1 MRIDYNISA
10 MIANSHLKANDK
22 SLSNSLERLSSG
34 LKINHAK
41 DNASGLAMAKR
52 MNAQIRSLETAN
64 QNSSDGVSVIEIAEG
79 ALTEV
84 EDMIQRMNELAV
96 KASTG
101 TIVDEDRKMID
112 DEIKQLKAEIE
123 RIADTTMYNGEVL
136 LNGNFDV
143 KGYTSNLDIRV
154 STYSDD
160 VRSGDYE
167 ITQIKAELDE
177 KGNIKMP
184 WEEQVL
190 RNNLDTNGNRI
201 DPTKEDTYY
210 ETVKHDEDIFD
221 LKLGDGFD
229 PACTYEV
236 KRDSIIVTGPN
247 DFRMEFQ
254 VKNNMLIDSVT
265 GTDEAIKIDIAGL
278 GQMKL
283 QVGTNEGQELD
294 VRIAKIDLRSLG
306 LDKIDCL
313 TQENSL
319 EFLDQMTETLHYVNE
334 ARSRLGAYQN
344 RLEHTISTLDISEE
358 NMTGAYSRIMDVD
371 MAEQMTDYT
380 RDQVLVQAS
389 TSMLAQANERPSSV
403 LQLLQ

>member
-10 MIANSHLKANDK
+10 MIANSHLKTNDK
-22 SLSNSLERLSSG
+22 ALSNSLERLSSG

-84 EDMIQRMNELAV
+84 EEMIQRMNELAV
-96 KASTG
+96 KSSTG
-101 TIVDEDRKMID
+101 TMQDDDRKMID
-112 DEIKQLKAEIE
+112 DEIKQLKSEIE

-143 KGYTSNLDIRV
+143 KGYSDNLSIKV
-154 STYSDD
+154 ATYSDD
-160 VRSGDYE
+160 VRSGDYS
-167 ITQIKAELDE
+167 IKRLVATLDE
-177 KGNIKMP
+177 KGNIIP
-184 WEEQVL
+184 EEIP
-190 RNNLDTNGNRI
+190 NL
-201 DPTKEDTYY
+201 KEDGTLIDDTLPPEAMVKIPGTTFDIEFGEGFEPANAY
-210 ETVKHDEDIFD
+210 EYT
-221 LKLGDGFD
+221 L
-229 PACTYEV
+229 
-236 KRDSIIVTGPN
+236 KRDGIFVTGPN
-247 DFRMEFQ
+247 GFEMEFQ
-254 VKNNMLIDSVT
+254 VVENINIDAAVT
-265 GTDEAIKIDIAGL
+265 ATDEINFDITGL
-278 GQMKL
+278 GSMGL
-283 QVGTNEGQELD
+283 QIGTNEGQELD

-306 LDKIDCL
+306 LSKIDCL

-319 EFLDQMTETLHYVNE
+319 EFLDQMTETLQYINE

-371 MAEQMTDYT
+371 MAEEMTEYT
-380 RDQVLVQAS
+380 KDQVLVQAS